1 MGGGGLK
8 GCFRNFEGQI
18 RKSSKREKN
27 MKKKKKTMNV
37 KQKVNKLATSFSEG
51 WAGVTIPKASK
62 EDIFGSRQP
71 PLMSPKHNRAV
82 ITPSRAMH
90 VQPNFVF

>member
-1 MGGGGLK
+1 
-8 GCFRNFEGQI
+8 
-18 RKSSKREKN
+18 
-27 MKKKKKTMNV
+27 
-37 KQKVNKLATSFSEG
+37 
-51 WAGVTIPKASK
+51 VTIPKASK
-62 EDIFGSRQP
+62 EDIFDWRQP